1 MPNNFEVGDVVR
13 CIEGSRLGTL
23 VRGDTYHII
32 HDDGEYVGVRDTRES
47 NSHGWY
53 YRRFVLEGKTKPNLT
68 GMAQFYKERGM

>member
-32 HDDGEYVGVRDTRES
+32 HGDGEYVGVRDADGKG
-47 NSHGWY
+47 SHGWY
-53 YRRFVLEGKTKPNLT
+53 HRRFVLKGKPKAKLT